1 MRKYVAGLLLAVVAT
16 QTHAV
21 PMRIDFDDAPPFSII
36 DDRYADKGVT
46 FVDVM
51 TYPFITSNGI
61 WNRYTGNN
69 PTPDSPVVALFSGP
83 VSSVSLTGLD
93 VGLDGF
99 LLTAYDSLAGGWVVD
114 SKKVFGAGVG
124 QDQAFT
130 LTVAGSNIRRIEFSQ
145 ARGSMEEGI
154 VFDDLSFEPKASE
167 IPEPDSVALFG
178 LAAGLLA
185 AARRRRP
192 VPRR

>member
-1 MRKYVAGLLLAVVAT
+1 MRKCLAGLLLALVAT
-16 QTHAV
+16 SASALPV
-21 PMRIDFDDAPPFSII
+21 RIDFDDAPPFSII

-51 TYPFITSNGI
+51 TLPFITSNGI

-69 PTPDSPVVALFSGP
+69 PRPETPVVALFSGA

-99 LLTAYDSLAGGWVVD
+99 LLTAYDSLVGGQVVD
-114 SKKVFGAGVG
+114 SKKVFGTGVG

-130 LTVAGSNIRRIEFSQ
+130 LTVVGSDIRRIEFSQ
-145 ARGSMEEGI
+145 AGGFIEEGI

-167 IPEPDSVALFG
+167 IPEPGSVALFG
-178 LAAGLLA
+178 LAAGLSA
-185 AARRRRP
+185 VARRRRL
-192 VPRR
+192 